1 MTMELIFAP
10 SPSLKGKSRLVE
22 DSEFGPEL
30 LGHMQDM
37 HNKMKELKGIGLAGV
52 QVGDFRRIL
61 VVDSGDNLIMMV
73 NPEIIDKSDFTTV
86 FEEGCLSLPGARIT
100 VERSEEITVSY
111 KTPKGELRED
121 SFFELE
127 AVAIQHE
134 IDHLNGIT
142 ILDKVSRLKRDI
154 YLRKIKK
161 VSRKIKHRIE
171 QNNSLYY

>member
-10 SPSLKGKSRLVE
+10 NTKLKAKSRLVE

-30 LGHMQDM
+30 LEHMQNM
-37 HNKMKELKGIGLAGV
+37 HNKMKELRGIGLAGV
-52 QVGDFRRIL
+52 QIGDLRRIL
-61 VVDSGDNLIMMV
+61 VVDSGTNPIMMV

-86 FEEGCLSLPGARIT
+86 FEEGCLSLPAARIT

-111 KTPKGELRED
+111 KTPEGELKEE
-121 SFFELE
+121 SFLELE

-134 IDHLNGIT
+134 IDHLDGIT

-161 VSRKIKHRIE
+161 IRRKIKHRIE
-171 QNNSLYY
+171 QNNRLYY